1 MSKQNLQE
9 FILKA
14 QKILEDKKVKKHQT
28 LYIGAIDQEIEIE
41 SLTEEEIEEW
51 ISYGDKKK
59 QDAYLCY
66 MGSPTLRELAA
77 ELEKLGQ
84 IDDYVDVVKIVNAK
98 DRVEISKKILELSGM
113 FGKTTVREA
122 DAIKKQ

>member
-14 QKILEDKKVKKHQT
+14 QKILEDVKVRKHQT

-51 ISYGDKKK
+51 LEYKDKKM

-66 MGSPTLRELAA
+66 IGSPTLRELAA
-77 ELEKLGQ
+77 ELEKLRQ
-84 IDDYVDVVKIVNAK
+84 IDNYIDVVQIFNAK
-98 DRVEISKKILELSGM
+98 DRVEISKKILELSGV
-113 FGKTTVREA
+113 FGKTTVREV
-122 DAIKKQ
+122 DTLKK